1 MSETEGGGKKGESGE
16 VPRPPE
22 GKKFNSVYPEGKSV

>member
-1 MSETEGGGKKGESGE
+1 MSETEGGGKKGESGK

-22 GKKFNSVYPEGKSV
+22 GKKCEAIKEVLG

>member
-22 GKKFNSVYPEGKSV
+22 GKNCEATKEVLG